1 MNDKLKFRG
10 TILLWFAGIVMSVYG
25 LRLFYLQ
32 VVSDDFAI
40 SADKNVLKKNVIQ
53 PSRGIVYDRNR
64 KIYVTNSPIYDLVI
78 VPKDLYIP
86 DTSIFQEF
94 INLSPQQ
101 VRDRITSAKKYSP
114 RKASIFEKQID
125 ANLYA
130 GLQEKLWE
138 CEGITTVVRNTR
150 QYRYSAGGSFLGYI
164 SEVTKRDIEKSSGY
178 YSQGDLMGASGIE
191 RYYEELLRGR
201 KGVKTVMVDVH
212 GREVGAFA
220 EGKYDTLPEKGKD
233 IIIGIDADL
242 QAFGEQLMQKKRGS
256 IVAIEPSSGEILAFV
271 SAPTYDPNLLSGRD
285 LPNQWRNLQNDKM
298 LPLFNRPLM
307 ATYPPGSVF
316 KLLNAMTALSEG
328 TITPGTLYGC
338 SRGFARNG
346 GKPGCHQHP
355 SPTNVTTAIQ
365 HSCNAYFAGI
375 FVDFLNNSKY
385 KNVQDAYEKW
395 YTYMRLFGAGR
406 KLGVDIPNE
415 KPGNIPT
422 KDYFNKVYGKNRWK
436 GMTVVS
442 LSIGQGEVTMTPL
455 QMANSVCAI
464 ANRGYY
470 IQPHFLKN
478 VLDEDIEKDKYLNF
492 DTVQIP
498 IDRGIFDLVAEA
510 MEKVVTA
517 GTASQA
523 RVDSIVICGKT
534 GTAQNPG
541 GADHSVFIAF
551 APKDNPKIAI
561 AVIVENSGWGN
572 SWAAPITA
580 LMIEKYLK
588 GRITDQNKL
597 NRILEADLLNVK
609 PTPKKK

>member
-1 MNDKLKFRG
+1 
-10 TILLWFAGIVMSVYG
+10 
-25 LRLFYLQ
+25 
-32 VVSDDFAI
+32 
-40 SADKNVLKKNVIQ
+40 
-53 PSRGIVYDRNR
+53 
-64 KIYVTNSPIYDLVI
+64 
-78 VPKDLYIP
+78 
-86 DTSIFQEF
+86 
-94 INLSPQQ
+94 
-101 VRDRITSAKKYSP
+101 
-114 RKASIFEKQID
+114 
-125 ANLYA
+125 
-130 GLQEKLWE
+130 
-138 CEGITTVVRNTR
+138 
-150 QYRYSAGGSFLGYI
+150 
-164 SEVTKRDIEKSSGY
+164 
-178 YSQGDLMGASGIE
+178 
-191 RYYEELLRGR
+191 
-201 KGVKTVMVDVH
+201 
-212 GREVGAFA
+212 
-220 EGKYDTLPEKGKD
+220 
-233 IIIGIDADL
+233 
-242 QAFGEQLMQKKRGS
+242 
-256 IVAIEPSSGEILAFV
+256 
-271 SAPTYDPNLLSGRD
+271 
-285 LPNQWRNLQNDKM
+285 
-298 LPLFNRPLM
+298 
-307 ATYPPGSVF
+307 
-316 KLLNAMTALSEG
+316 
-328 TITPGTLYGC
+328 
-338 SRGFARNG
+338 
-346 GKPGCHQHP
+346 
-355 SPTNVTTAIQ
+355 
-365 HSCNAYFAGI
+365 
-375 FVDFLNNSKY
+375 
-385 KNVQDAYEKW
+385 
-395 YTYMRLFGAGR
+395 
-406 KLGVDIPNE
+406 
-415 KPGNIPT
+415 
-422 KDYFNKVYGKNRWK
+422 
-436 GMTVVS
+436 MTVVS